1 MAGNLFEEDKQCNA
15 PSKEVISRLVLLCIF
30 LSFPNQGKGFARQG
44 ALQLPGWIAVAQGGV
59 SFAPADPNQHNQR
72 TKNELN

>member
-44 ALQLPGWIAVAQGGV
+44 ALQLPGWIDVA
-59 SFAPADPNQHNQR
+59 
-72 TKNELN
+72 